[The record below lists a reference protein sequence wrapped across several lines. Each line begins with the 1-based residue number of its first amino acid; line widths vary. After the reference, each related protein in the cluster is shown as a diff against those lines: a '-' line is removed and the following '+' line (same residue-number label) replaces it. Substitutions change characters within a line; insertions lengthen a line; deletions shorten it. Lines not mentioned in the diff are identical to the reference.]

1 MTNDR
6 PYIFLSRLVVVT
18 HSGAIAFDEKF
29 HRGVNIIRGQ
39 NSSGK
44 STIANFIFYA
54 LGGDYSNWTT
64 EALKCRDVI
73 AEVEINGA
81 VITLKRHIAQG
92 GLQPMS
98 IFWDSY
104 EESKKDNINWQTYS
118 YKQGTSSNTAS
129 FTNVIFNALSF
140 PEVKS
145 DLDSN
150 ITMHQILRL
159 LYIDQDTPTQ
169 NLFRYERFDL
179 PLTRQAISEVLL
191 GVYDDS
197 LYTQRLAY
205 RNAVKENDEKKRQ
218 FEGINRV
225 YGQSGT
231 ATNLSSVKKEI
242 EVAQTELANIDKAI
256 LELREKYIVRTTKR
270 TSLNSEIIQADLIPV
285 KNQISETKA
294 KINQYELEI
303 SDSKQFVSTLEKR
316 VEELNYSLLTR
327 KVLGELPLTHCPQCL
342 SQLENN
348 FQEGHCFLC
357 KQSLTE
363 EAEKANAK
371 RLKQEM
377 EFQIKESKSLL
388 EEKDRTLVELYGQLP
403 VFIEKARILQKHLDT
418 SIEASQTTRDER
430 IDGLLISKGGVEKKI
445 EFLTQQIA
453 AVEMLELL
461 KKELAELAAL
471 TERLRIE
478 ILQKEEQQKHKFQ
491 TALHKIK
498 EYTLFILR
506 NDLDRQDEFRK
517 GHIVDVNFH
526 KDSYSLDDGN
536 NFSASSKTYFKNAVL
551 FSIFFA
557 SLELDFFRYPR
568 FILCDNM
575 EDKGMEKIRTQ
586 NFQNLITSMSE
597 RFGKEHQI
605 IFTTSMIADEL
616 NDTVYCVGQNY
627 DREHKTLRLKAR

>member
-6 PYIFLSRLVVVT
+6 PYLFLNRLVVVT
-18 HSGAIAFDEKF
+18 HSGNLAFDEKF

-44 STIANFIFYA
+44 STITNFIFYA

-81 VITLKRHIAQG
+81 VITLKRHITQG

-104 EESKKDNINWQTYS
+104 EKSIKDSINWQTYP
-118 YKQGTSSNTAS
+118 YKQGAASNTAS

-150 ITMHQILRL
+150 ITIHQILRL

-205 RNAVKENDEKKRQ
+205 RNAVKENDEKRRQ

-231 ATNLSSVKKEI
+231 ATNLSSVQKEI
-242 EVAQTELANIDKAI
+242 ELAQTELANIDKAI
-256 LELREKYIVRTTKR
+256 LELREKNTVRTTTR
-270 TSLNSEIIQADLIPV
+270 TALNSEKIQAELIPV
-285 KNQISETKA
+285 KNHISDTKA

-327 KVLGELPLTHCPQCL
+327 RVLGELPLTHCPQCL

-348 FQEGHCFLC
+348 VEEGHCFLC
-357 KQSLTE
+357 KEPLTE

-371 RLKQEM
+371 RMKQEM
-377 EFQIKESKSLL
+377 ELQIKESKSLL

-403 VFIEKARILQKHLDT
+403 VFIEKARVLQKQLDT

-461 KKELAELAAL
+461 KKELAELTAL

-491 TALHKIK
+491 AALQKIR

-517 GHIVDVNFH
+517 GHIVDINFH

-557 SLELDFFRYPR
+557 SLELDFLRYPR

-586 NFQNLITSMSE
+586 NLQNLITSMSE

-616 NDTVYCVGQNY
+616 NDTEYCVGQSY
-627 DREHKTLRLKAR
+627 DREHKTLQV

>member
-6 PYIFLSRLVVVT
+6 PYIFLNRLVVIT
-18 HSGAIAFDEKF
+18 HSGTIAFDEKF
-29 HRGVNIIRGQ
+29 HKGVNIIRGQ

-98 IFWDSY
+98 IFWNTYD
-104 EESKKDNINWQTYS
+104 ESKNDSINWQTFP
-118 YKQGTSSNTAS
+118 YKQNTIANTAS

-145 DLDSN
+145 EVDSN
-150 ITMHQILRL
+150 ITIHQILRL

-169 NLFRYERFDL
+169 NLFRFERFDL

-191 GVYDDS
+191 GIYDDN
-197 LYTQRLAY
+197 LYNQRLAF
-205 RNAVKENDEKKRQ
+205 RNAVKENDEKRKQ
-218 FEGINRV
+218 FEGINRL

-231 ATNLSSVKKEI
+231 ATNLDSVRKEI
-242 EVAQTELANIDKAI
+242 GLTQKELATIDKAI
-256 LELREKYIVRTTKR
+256 LELREKNIVRTTSR
-270 TSLNSEIIQADLIPV
+270 TALNSEKIQEELIPT
-285 KNQISETKA
+285 KNHIRDTKA

-303 SDSKQFVSTLEKR
+303 SDSQQFVTTLEKR

-327 KVLGELPLTHCPQCL
+327 RVLGELPLTHCPQCL
-342 SQLENN
+342 NRLENN
-348 FQEGHCFLC
+348 VEEGHCFLC
-357 KQSLTE
+357 KQPLTE

-377 EFQIKESKSLL
+377 ELQIKESRSLL
-388 EEKDRTLVELYGQLP
+388 EEKNRDLINYYGILP
-403 VFIEKARILQKHLDT
+403 ILIEKARALQKQLDS
-418 SIEASQTTRDER
+418 SIEASQSTRDER
-430 IDGLLISKGGVEKKI
+430 IDDLLISKGGVEKKL
-445 EFLTQQIA
+445 EFLTQQIK

-461 KKELAELAAL
+461 RRELAELAAL
-471 TERLRIE
+471 TEKLRIE
-478 ILQKEEQQKHKFQ
+478 IQQKEEQQKQKFH
-491 TALHKIK
+491 TAMQKIY
-498 EYTLFILR
+498 EYTLFILK
-506 NDLDRQDEFRK
+506 NDLDRQDEFRS
-517 GHIVDVNFH
+517 GRIVELNFH
-526 KDSYSLDDGN
+526 KDSYSLDGSN

-557 SLELDFFRYPR
+557 SLELKFFRYPR

-586 NFQNLITSMSE
+586 NFQNLVTRMSKK
-597 RFGKEHQI
+597 FGDEHQI

-616 NDTVYCVGQNY
+616 NDTPFCVGRNY
-627 DREHKTLRLKAR
+627 DRSNKTLHV